1 MELIMD
7 KIRQLGS
14 ETTQFAKDIE
24 NEAKRITWPSR
35 PEAIKSTLAVIVISG
50 IFAAF
55 LAGVDYLFSWLIR
68 LLLG

>member
-1 MELIMD
+1 MD
-7 KIRQLGS
+7 KIRQLS
-14 ETTQFAKDIE
+14 TETAQFAKDIE
-24 NEAKRITWPSR
+24 SEAKRITWPSR

-55 LAGVDYLFSWLIR
+55 LAGVDSLFAWLIR

>member
-1 MELIMD
+1 ME
-7 KIRQLGS
+7 KIRQLSS
-14 ETTQFAKDIE
+14 ETAQFAKDIE
-24 NEAKRITWPSR
+24 SEAKRITWPSR
-35 PEAIKSTLAVIVISG
+35 QEAIKSTLAVIVISG

>member
-1 MELIMD
+1 MD
-7 KIRQLGS
+7 KIRQLSS
-14 ETTQFAKDIE
+14 ETAQFAKDIE
-24 NEAKRITWPSR
+24 SEAKRITWPSR
-35 PEAIKSTLAVIVISG
+35 QEAIKSTLAVIVISG